1 MERLRLAIKK
11 DGAIQ
16 FLSHLD
22 FARAVRYVI
31 IRAGL
36 PICYSEGFNPHM
48 KMSFASALGVGVS
61 ADVEYMD
68 MELEEQVPVP
78 DVMARMNEKS
88 PHGFA
93 VLDGKYI
100 DRSATKLMA
109 AANYAT
115 YTLLGP
121 TTAGA
126 TDDAVQDSLAKFN
139 EATEVMYEKVSVKG
153 KKKVRLI
160 DVKQH
165 VIEPITG
172 HLDGDN
178 VVLSVGIYQTA
189 EGAIKPTQ
197 VWEVLGKQF
206 QLPIQTDMMLA
217 RRRGIYHREDG
228 VNHSLFET
236 V

>member
-31 IRAGL
+31 IRANL

-68 MELEEQVPVP
+68 MELETKIPVP
-78 DVMARMNEKS
+78 EVMERMNTKS

-100 DRSATKLMA
+100 DPKATKLMA

-115 YTLLGP
+115 YMLLGP
-121 TTAGA
+121 TIDGA
-126 TDDAVQDSLAKFN
+126 TEEAVQTALQAFN
-139 EATEVMYEKVSVKG
+139 TATEVMYEKVSVKG

-172 HLDGDN
+172 TLDGKN
-178 VVLSVGIYQTA
+178 VVLEVGIFQTA

-206 QLPIQTDMMLA
+206 GLPIQTDMMLA
-217 RRRGIYHREDG
+217 RRRGIYHRENG
-228 VNHSLFET
+228 VNQSLFDI
-236 V
+236 

>member
-68 MELEEQVPVP
+68 MELAEKIPVP
-78 DVMARMNEKS
+78 DVIARMNAKS

-93 VLDGKYI
+93 VLDGKYV
-100 DRSATKLMA
+100 DPKATKLMA
-109 AANYAT
+109 AANYAV

-121 TTAGA
+121 KTAGA
-126 TDDAVQDSLAKFN
+126 SDDAVQQALTAFN
-139 EATEVMYEKVSVKG
+139 AAAEVLYEKVSVKG
-153 KKKVRLI
+153 KHKVRLI
-160 DVKQH
+160 NVKQH
-165 VIEPITG
+165 VIEAVTG
-172 HLDGDN
+172 TLDGEN
-178 VVLSVGIYQTA
+178 VILQVGILQTA

-197 VWEVLGKQF
+197 VWEVLGNQF
-206 QLPIQTDMMLA
+206 GLPVQTDMMLA
-217 RRRGIYHREDG
+217 RRRGIYHRENG
-228 VNHSLFET
+228 VNQSLFES
-236 V
+236 